1 MSARCSIAL
10 FRTTLRPALRPAFA
24 SRPGIAPFGTTAP
37 ARVSAFGGKDDL
49 GGPGGQQPPPPN
61 PGGPEALRRNWM
73 LIGGAAL
80 ALLIGYNWIAR
91 DDAREQRDKTLGE
104 MSGRKKTD
112 MGGFR
117 HD

>member
-1 MSARCSIAL
+1 MSARSITAL
-10 FRTTLRPALRPAFA
+10 RTLRPALVAS
-24 SRPGIAPFGTTAP
+24 SRPFTTTLP
-37 ARVSAFGGKDDL
+37 ARVSAFGGKEDI

-80 ALLIGYNWIAR
+80 AVLVGYNWIAKNP
-91 DDAREQRDKTLGE
+91 DEARQQRDKTLGE
-104 MSGRKKTD
+104 MSGRKKTE

-117 HD
+117 ND